1 MDNEKQNEVVG
12 YNKEGKPVIMPKEE
26 DLNAK
31 MFAVGTTG
39 NGAKTYFN
47 ELKKGLKID

>member
-26 DLNAK
+26 DLNANI
-31 MFAVGTTG
+31 FQWV
-39 NGAKTYFN
+39 
-47 ELKKGLKID
+47 KKGFEDRLT

>member
-26 DLNAK
+26 NLNAK